1 MANKGKISM
10 MSLFEVVDR
19 SKLKFLTDIDAI
31 KDILT
36 DKQNSNIYK
45 EHKDVLRKEVSKN
58 EIDRK
63 ISHE

>member
-1 MANKGKISM
+1 LMANKGKISM

-36 DKQNSNIYK
+36 EKPLQPEN
-45 EHKDVLRKEVSKN
+45 L
-58 EIDRK
+58 
-63 ISHE
+63 

>member
-1 MANKGKISM
+1 MYLIVKPVK
-10 MSLFEVVDR
+10 
-19 SKLKFLTDIDAI
+19 K
-31 KDILT
+31 